1 MRRVM
6 VNIARLALAGAG
18 AGGCAGALGGCW
30 YDQNSKTWKHLVIG
44 IGIIETGSAQPPGD
58 GPQRAAGAQHMK
70 AAGAMI
76 GFAPPMQGLMIGGF
90 EHQHVYADE
99 NSNVLISAESRA
111 DGTFHAVI
119 QPVPGD
125 AERFGPELPAIEAVN
140 ASATASSPTPPPPT
154 SAGAGVNQK
163 ETPR

>member
-1 MRRVM
+1 MRRVTL
-6 VNIARLALAGAG
+6 NIARLALAAG
-18 AGGCAGALGGCW
+18 AGLSAAALGGCW
-30 YDQNSKTWKHLVIG
+30 YDQHSKSWKHLIIG

-76 GFAPPMQGLMIGGF
+76 GFAPPMQGVMIGGF

-111 DGTFHAVI
+111 DGTFHAII
-119 QPVPGD
+119 QPVPRH
-125 AERFGPELPAIEAVN
+125 AERFGPELPTTEE
-140 ASATASSPTPPPPT
+140 SPTTSSPEPPTT

>member
-6 VNIARLALAGAG
+6 LNIARLALAAVGGAL
-18 AGGCAGALGGCW
+18 CAGALGGCW

-58 GPQRAAGAQHMK
+58 GPQRAAGAHHMK

-76 GFAPPMQGLMIGGF
+76 GFAPPMQGIMIGGF

-111 DGTFHAVI
+111 NGTFHAII

-125 AERFGPELPAIEAVN
+125 AERFGPELPIEEVST
-140 ASATASSPTPPPPT
+140 SATTSSPTPTT